1 MSNGPGN
8 DILHHHFSADEFYL
22 LPILFV
28 AAILHM
34 SLLFMSIWSAVVLKS
49 RQLLHATYKLFLTL
63 IFLHVSIF
71 DLLVPRSSYHLPI
84 CDLPFQTIGTM
95 FLSLHYLMYGL
106 DGIGLVRTKLSGRIL
121 EATAD
126 FMFVLLIILIA
137 KGYTVTRARLPQA
150 SALKMTVFACC
161 YSIVYVTLFTYE
173 DIHFDKGQVLYIYES
188 IAGYGLIILRSVG
201 WCMFIY
207 STFFTLKHYPE
218 KGGFYYPF
226 FSFYTL
232 WFVAGPCIIIIAN
245 HIIAEWVRE
254 KVRLQFAT

>member
-1 MSNGPGN
+1 
-8 DILHHHFSADEFYL
+8 
-22 LPILFV
+22 
-28 AAILHM
+28 
-34 SLLFMSIWSAVVLKS
+34 
-49 RQLLHATYKLFLTL
+49 
-63 IFLHVSIF
+63 
-71 DLLVPRSSYHLPI
+71 
-84 CDLPFQTIGTM
+84 
-95 FLSLHYLMYGL
+95 MYGL

-126 FMFVLLIILIA
+126 FMFVLLIVLIA

-218 KGGFYYPF
+218 KGSFYYPF

-254 KVRLQFAT
+254 KVYAHRICNLKKVPFLKSLSITLNNVYAGCGFSGTFCGVLWAFRIFNADKTFGP